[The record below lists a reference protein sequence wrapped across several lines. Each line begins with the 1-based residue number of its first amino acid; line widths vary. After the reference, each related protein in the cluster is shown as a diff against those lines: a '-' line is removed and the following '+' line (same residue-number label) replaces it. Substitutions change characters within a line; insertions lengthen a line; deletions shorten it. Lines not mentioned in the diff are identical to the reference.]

1 MALKMPQKHSQ
12 RVYIF
17 WGSMPPD
24 PLGHLSP
31 HFYCLFSALVIV
43 LYSNATKN
51 DYLFIVVQTT
61 VIPTQNQVLQ
71 PAPNALRLSQSCY
84 NYRVKIINPVR
95 KKDVV
100 VRELRHFHSRFNSIT
115 DMKVRLMEEFEE
127 SVPQTTK
134 FAIGYFHQST
144 KYWICNEEDL
154 NALYTSNDKQIML
167 WCDGRE
173 DDYVENTPSRS
184 SKKRKRNEERTTKRE
199 EKEQQVED
207 LAKELQEMHSG
218 KLELNDTQYRLW
230 ARMIVSGIHAS
241 RDTPPQVPLITGVTP
256 KHKQSD
262 TFKET
267 MVDAATAVIK
277 AVAGNPVTPTIVQT
291 PQIQQTITQSQESTG
306 VSPGKAAEIRGKS
319 FDQLGTLK
327 RLFEDGVLTEKE
339 FEEQKG
345 IILSGLK
352 KL

>member
-1 MALKMPQKHSQ
+1 M
-12 RVYIF
+12 
-17 WGSMPPD
+17 
-24 PLGHLSP
+24 
-31 HFYCLFSALVIV
+31 
-43 LYSNATKN
+43 
-51 DYLFIVVQTT
+51 
-61 VIPTQNQVLQ
+61 
-71 PAPNALRLSQSCY
+71 
-84 NYRVKIINPVR
+84 
-95 KKDVV
+95 
-100 VRELRHFHSRFNSIT
+100 RELRHFHGRFNSIT

-134 FAIGYFHQST
+134 FAVGYFQQSI
-144 KYWICNEEDL
+144 KHWICSQEDL
-154 NALYTSNDKQIML
+154 DALYTTKDKQLVL
-167 WCDGRE
+167 WCDGRLSE
-173 DDYVENTPSRS
+173 EHFDSESTPRS
-184 SKKRKRNEERTTKRE
+184 SKKRKKSEERTTKRE
-199 EKEQQVED
+199 EKEQRVED
-207 LAKELQEMHSG
+207 LAVELQELHSG

-241 RDTPPQVPLITGVTP
+241 KDTPPQVPLITGVTP
-256 KHKQSD
+256 KRKQSD

-277 AVAGNPVTPTIVQT
+277 AVADNRATPTIVT
-291 PQIQQTITQSQESTG
+291 PQIQQTITQNQESVG

-339 FEEQKG
+339 FEEQKS